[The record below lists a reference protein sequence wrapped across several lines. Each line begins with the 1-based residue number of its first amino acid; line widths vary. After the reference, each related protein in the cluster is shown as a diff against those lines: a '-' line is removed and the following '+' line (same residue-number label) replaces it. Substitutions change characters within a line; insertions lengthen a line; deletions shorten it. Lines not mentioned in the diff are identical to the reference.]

1 MNQVITGFRPW
12 SSAVAT
18 AILESNASTLI
29 LPNLQTIQ
37 KEFGF
42 IPHEAIELV
51 STICNVSRADVHGV
65 VSYYTD
71 LRETPAPKVCVKLC
85 VAEAC
90 QANGVR
96 EFSVAAEQA
105 LGTKLNQHNSGGV
118 ELEEVYCLG
127 NCVFGPTA
135 LVNNTLHGRLTI
147 EQLKTIVEANLENQ

>member
-1 MNQVITGFRPW
+1 MNQVATGFRPW
-12 SSAVAT
+12 STQVAM
-18 AILESNASTLI
+18 AILESKASTLI

-51 STICNVSRADVHGV
+51 SKVCNVSRADVHGV

-71 LRETPAPKVCVKLC
+71 LRETPAAKVCVKLC

-96 EFSVAAEQA
+96 EFSVAAEQV
-105 LGTKLNQHNSGGV
+105 LGMKLDQHNPGGV
-118 ELEEVYCLG
+118 ELEAVYCLG
-127 NCVFGPTA
+127 NCVLGPTA
-135 LVNNTLHGRLTI
+135 LINDTLYGRLTT
-147 EQLKTIVEANLENQ
+147 EQLKAIVETKLENK